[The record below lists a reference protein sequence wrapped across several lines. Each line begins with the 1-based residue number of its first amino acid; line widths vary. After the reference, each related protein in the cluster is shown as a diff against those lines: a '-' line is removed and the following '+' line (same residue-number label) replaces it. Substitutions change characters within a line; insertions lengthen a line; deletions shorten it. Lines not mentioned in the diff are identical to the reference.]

1 MAKSFEAHV
10 ANKNVKRLLRRRSTR
25 QYFKEDGW
33 TENPE
38 EARCFSDVVEA
49 AETCAR
55 LRLQDVELALR
66 MDLRGSDLFC
76 TPMC

>member
-1 MAKSFEAHV
+1 MAKSFDAQFESG
-10 ANKNVKRLLRRRSTR
+10 NVKRLLRRRSTR

-33 TENPE
+33 TYNPE

-55 LRLQDVELALR
+55 LRLRDVELALR
-66 MDLRGSDLFC
+66 VHCRGSDLFC

>member
-1 MAKSFEAHV
+1 MAKSFDV
-10 ANKNVKRLLRRRSTR
+10 QVVKKNVKRLLRRCSTR

-38 EARCFSDVVEA
+38 EARCFSDVVEV

-55 LRLQDVELALR
+55 LRLRDVELALR
-66 MDLRGSDLFC
+66 MDSRGSDLFC